1 MLDTEVQEGMCCK
14 THTKERSFKTLNQSI
29 LKEAMEV
36 EATAYTPTASHP
48 VSHWNFSPIE

>member
-29 LKEAMEV
+29 LKEAME
-36 EATAYTPTASHP
+36 EIP
-48 VSHWNFSPIE
+48 E